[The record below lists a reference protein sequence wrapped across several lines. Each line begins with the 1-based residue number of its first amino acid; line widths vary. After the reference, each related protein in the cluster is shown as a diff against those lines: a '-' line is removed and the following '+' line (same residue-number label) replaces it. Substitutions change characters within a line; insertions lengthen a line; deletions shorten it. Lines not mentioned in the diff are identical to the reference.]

1 MEREFA
7 ELHFPEAPKI
17 VVDPPGPKTRVLLD
31 RQRIAESKAVYY
43 PVGLPLALEAGKG
56 ATLRDVE
63 GNYYIDLYAGISVLN
78 VGHSNP
84 VVLEAVR
91 RQEEKLVH
99 TLDFP
104 STPRVELAEKLG
116 EIAPGNLRG
125 SAKILF
131 GGPTGSDAVE
141 GAIKLARFN
150 TKRRT
155 MISFEG
161 SYHGQ
166 TAMALSLTSST
177 GFKENFVPLAPEVH
191 FVPFAYC
198 YRCFAGLEYPACGLQ
213 CAKYIRHIIEDPY
226 SGVVKPAAILV
237 EPIQGEGGIIVPPD
251 DWLPELRKIC
261 TDHSIPLIIDE
272 IQAGFGRTGK
282 MFACEHSGTSPDIMT
297 MAKAIGG
304 IGYPLAAIAYHKDLD
319 IWEPGAHVGTFR
331 GHVLAMAASLAAIN
345 YVEEKELLPHCLK
358 LGRQTLQR
366 LRDFADECQSIGEVR
381 GKGLMIGLEFVKDK
395 ETKEPWKEIT
405 SEIQL
410 KCLKKGVLVWKAGH
424 FGNCIRFLPPLVITS
439 ELLDTALYIFEDSV
453 KEAEKG

>member
-1 MEREFA
+1 MEREFS

-31 RQRIAESKAVYY
+31 RQRNAESKAVYY

-56 ATLRDVE
+56 ATLKDIE

-116 EIAPGNLRG
+116 EIAPGNLKG
-125 SAKILF
+125 NAKILF

-141 GAIKLARFN
+141 GAIKLAKFN

-155 MISFEG
+155 IISFSG

-166 TAMALSLTSST
+166 TAMALALTSST

-191 FVPFAYC
+191 FVPYAYC

-213 CAKYIRHIIEDPY
+213 CAKYLRHIIEDPY

-237 EPIQGEGGIIVPPD
+237 ESIQGEGGIIVPPD

-261 TDHSIPLIIDE
+261 TDYSIPLIIDE

-297 MAKAIGG
+297 MAKAIGS
-304 IGYPLAAIAYHKDLD
+304 GYPLAAIAYYKDLD
-319 IWEPGAHVGTFR
+319 TWDPGAHVGTFR
-331 GHVLAMAASLAAIN
+331 GHVLAMAAGLAAIN
-345 YVEEKELLPHCLK
+345 YMEEKELLSHCLK

-405 SEIQL
+405 SEIQM

-439 ELLDTALYIFEDSV
+439 DLLDTALYIFEDSV
-453 KEAEKG
+453 REAERS

>member
-1 MEREFA
+1 MEREFS

-17 VVDPPGPKTRVLLD
+17 VVDPPGPKTRVLLN

-155 MISFEG
+155 VISFEG

-166 TAMALSLTSST
+166 TAMALSLTSTT

-191 FVPFAYC
+191 FVPYAYC

-261 TDHSIPLIIDE
+261 SDHSIPLIIDE

-319 IWEPGAHVGTFR
+319 TWEPGAHVGTFR

-345 YVEEKELLPHCLK
+345 YMEEKELLPHCLK

-366 LRDFADECQSIGEVR
+366 LRDFADECKSIGEVR
-381 GKGLMIGLEFVKDK
+381 GEGLMIGLEFVKDK

>member
-1 MEREFA
+1 MEREFS

-31 RQRIAESKAVYY
+31 RQRIAESKAVFY

-125 SAKILF
+125 STKILF

-150 TKRRT
+150 TQRRT
-155 MISFEG
+155 IISFEG

-177 GFKENFVPLAPEVH
+177 RYKENFVPLAPEVH
-191 FVPFAYC
+191 FVPYAYC

-237 EPIQGEGGIIVPPD
+237 EPIQGEGGIIVPPN

-319 IWEPGAHVGTFR
+319 TWEPGAHVGTFR

-345 YVEEKELLPHCLK
+345 YTEEKELLPHCLK

-366 LRDFADECQSIGEVR
+366 LRDFADECKSIGEVR